1 MEQSSVVEL
10 EQSGEDGTE
19 QWRQQVEESSGDGME
34 KSSEDEMEQS
44 SGAGAGA
51 APAQGS
57 AVLWSRGSFAAAQ
70 GSRASPARAFLLQ
83 STACCS
89 PPGVAQL
96 TAHPWDCNR
105 EVRGGRTGCSR

>member
-57 AVLWSRGSFAAAQ
+57 AVGALAEGRGVPGEQRCSDALP
-70 GSRASPARAFLLQ
+70 SLL
-83 STACCS
+83 
-89 PPGVAQL
+89 
-96 TAHPWDCNR
+96 
-105 EVRGGRTGCSR
+105 E

>member
-51 APAQGS
+51 APVQDS
-57 AVLWSRGSFAAAQ
+57 AVLWSRGSFVAAQ
-70 GSRASPARAFLLQ
+70 GSSSPARAFLLQ
-83 STACCS
+83 GTACCS
-89 PPGVAQL
+89 PPGAAQL

>member
-10 EQSGEDGTE
+10 ERSGEDGTE

-70 GSRASPARAFLLQ
+70 GSSSPARAFLCRARPAAVPRVLH
-83 STACCS
+83 SS
-89 PPGVAQL
+89 LHIPGTV
-96 TAHPWDCNR
+96 TER
-105 EVRGGRTGCSR
+105 